1 MPVTPVGSY
10 TDPYSTTTS
19 ATSSSVMGKDDFLQ
33 MLVTQL
39 KYQDPLS
46 PTTNEDFA
54 AQLAMFSQL
63 EELQNMNTSL
73 DKSLESNMIMTQSI
87 NNSLAT
93 TLIGKDVKTTGTL
106 FDHNTGDD
114 DKQLSFTLHENA
126 VKVKVNIYNEAG
138 ESVRSIETTNL
149 EAGDGSVEWDGLTDV
164 GSSAGDGVYSFSVEA
179 EAETGEI
186 VGVTP
191 FQKLRIT
198 GVKYINGMANLLVGD
213 KTIGLGEVLEILM
226 PESITER

>member
-1 MPVTPVGSY
+1 MPVTPVGSNS
-10 TDPYSTTTS
+10 DAYSTGI
-19 ATSSSVMGKDDFLQ
+19 SSNPAVMGKDDFLQ

-73 DKSLESNMIMTQSI
+73 DKSLEANMIMTQSI

-93 TLIGKDVKTTGTL
+93 TLIGKDVKTNGTL
-106 FDHNTGDD
+106 FDHKTDD
-114 DKQLSFTLHENA
+114 DPKELHFTLHNNA
-126 VKVKVNIYNEAG
+126 VKVKVNVYNETG
-138 ESVRSIETTNL
+138 ELVRTIETSNL
-149 EAGDGSVEWDGLTDV
+149 EAGDGSVDWDGLTDV
-164 GSSAGDGVYSFSVEA
+164 GSTAGDGVYSFSVEA
-179 EAETGEI
+179 ESETGEI

-191 FQKLRIT
+191 FQQLKIT
-198 GVKYINGMANLLVGD
+198 GVKYINGMANLLVGN
-213 KTIGLGEVLEILM
+213 KTIGLGEVLEILI
-226 PESITER
+226 PEG

>member
-1 MPVTPVGSY
+1 MPVTPVGSN
-10 TDPYSTTTS
+10 TS
-19 ATSSSVMGKDDFLQ
+19 GYDTGISNNPAVMGKDDFLQ

-73 DKSLESNMIMTQSI
+73 DKSLDANLIMTQSI

-93 TLIGKDVKTTGTL
+93 TLIGKDVKTSGTL
-106 FDHNTGDD
+106 FDHKTDD
-114 DKQLSFTLHENA
+114 VDKKLHFTLHENA
-126 VKVKVNIYNEAG
+126 VLVKVNVYNESG
-138 ESVRSIETTNL
+138 ELVRTIETSNM
-149 EAGDGSVEWDGLTDV
+149 EAGDGSVIWDGKTDV
-164 GSSAGDGVYSFSVEA
+164 GSTAGDGVYSFSVEG
-179 EAETGEI
+179 ESETGEI

-191 FQKLRIT
+191 FQQLRIT

-226 PESITER
+226 PEPTAGR